1 MNEKST
7 EEREEDEKNESNHE
21 RDERDDGGLGEE
33 AAEGQQDEPRLEDEL
48 ARADDVII
56 IEVLIVEFWFLV
68 PVAGLAEEQ
77 EEEYEIICYLTLSL
91 DIISIFN
98 LATLELYPLFSDA
111 DGRCR
116 WH

>member
-21 RDERDDGGLGEE
+21 RDERDDGGLGE